1 MIRCCCGL
9 AGSFRWRGPL
19 SWNKGQLTDES
30 ADTNETNAVSVSG
43 ATQSRN
49 VARWP
54 SMHGG
59 TARDRPSAATAASD
73 FFIHSFLLN
82 MLI

>member
-54 SMHGG
+54 SMLCA
-59 TARDRPSAATAASD
+59 TERDRPSPPLLLLLLLQT
-73 FFIHSFLLN
+73 FLSTHLY
-82 MLI
+82 

>member
-1 MIRCCCGL
+1 MNDKCCCGL

-43 ATQSRN
+43 AKQSRN
-49 VARWP
+49 VAR
-54 SMHGG
+54 
-59 TARDRPSAATAASD
+59 
-73 FFIHSFLLN
+73 
-82 MLI
+82 